1 MTGNVDKAKVIAGL
15 RCCIVRNPDDKM
27 RCTECPYRDPG
38 TYCLNRLKIDALAVL
53 EAEEE
58 EKAECEAC
66 MIHFDDEQEGSEN
79 EREEG

>member
-53 EAEEE
+53 EEDDDELV
-58 EKAECEAC
+58 CDAC

-79 EREEG
+79 EHEKG

>member
-38 TYCLNRLKIDALAVL
+38 TYCLNRLKIDALTVL
-53 EAEEE
+53 EEDDDELV
-58 EKAECEAC
+58 CDAC

-79 EREEG
+79 EHEKG

>member
-38 TYCLNRLKIDALAVL
+38 TYCLNRLNIDALAVL
-53 EAEEE
+53 EEDDDELV
-58 EKAECEAC
+58 CDAC

-79 EREEG
+79 EHEKG